1 MMGLLRSQPHSKHKN
16 AETVQASRKKTAP
29 IAIRCYATHTLNLQT
44 YHTAQNPSDQ
54 LSLNCQSQN
63 NSKKCVRVMSQLR
76 SCARLPR
83 VRRSF
88 QSIRASSGRYSRDEN
103 YSSDLSSISFGSSI
117 CAHSL
122 SSASKFARHTVIL
135 QYELSD

>member
-1 MMGLLRSQPHSKHKN
+1 MGLLRSQIPSLIRNIKTPKQSK
-16 AETVQASRKKTAP
+16 QAVKKP
-29 IAIRCYATHTLNLQT
+29 LQLLCVCHGTHTLNLQT

-54 LSLNCQSQN
+54 LSLNCHSQN
-63 NSKKCVRVMSQLR
+63 NSQKRVRVMSQLR

-103 YSSDLSSISFGSSI
+103 DSSDLSSISFGSSI

-122 SSASKFARHTVIL
+122 SSAIKCCASHGDSTV
-135 QYELSD
+135 